1 MKFSITRCLV
11 IGFLSFSSLAWAET
25 AHDLLQAD
33 LQKGVKSLPRET
45 NFYNYFGI
53 NTGAHQIE
61 DTTLKDYQ
69 GRQVYVNQ
77 RLALGGKAFRDFN
90 NHTGGMINAGP
101 GLYLAVDPFASSP
114 GAVKDSGGYFGDSMM
129 ELKMRPGTKYLSVF
143 APIAISKSTMSA
155 LISEGYLTNESAKRV
170 MAGGR
175 FSRDTLKFMIGLGF
189 DNFRKLV
196 ADMMI
201 EMNINIIEYAWQS
214 GTSSLCG
221 WKDLRSAFVYIATEV
236 PSDVSDVNLVYLK
249 GFSNKVIL
257 SSAEEDA
264 LQRNQTLI
272 PLLAKLR
279 VLEKQMKGAK
289 DVASRKYIRQEVVNE
304 IDSTLSP
311 EALRQLKDQTFK
323 CL

>member
-1 MKFSITRCLV
+1 MKFSVTKYLV
-11 IGFLSFSSLAWAET
+11 VGLLSLSSLAWAES

-53 NTGAHQIE
+53 STGSYQIE

-69 GRQVYVNQ
+69 GRQVYLSQ

-101 GLYLAVDPFASSP
+101 GLYLAADPFASSP
-114 GAVKDSGGYFGDSMM
+114 GAVKDSGGYFGDSML
-129 ELKMRPGTKYLSVF
+129 ELKLRAGTKYLSVF
-143 APIAISKSTMSA
+143 TPIAISKNTMSA
-155 LISEGYLTNESAKRV
+155 LIAEGYLTNESAKRV
-170 MAGGR
+170 LAGGR

-189 DNFRKLV
+189 DGFRKMV

-201 EMNINIIEYAWQS
+201 EMNVNIIEYAWQT

-236 PSDVSDVNLVYLK
+236 PSDVSTVNLVYLK
-249 GFSNKVIL
+249 GFSNKVVL
-257 SSAEEDA
+257 TPSEQEA

-279 VLEKQMKGAK
+279 ALEKQMKGTK
-289 DVASRKYIRQEVVNE
+289 DAASRKHIRQEVINE
-304 IDSTLSP
+304 IDSTLSQ
-311 EALRQLKDQTFK
+311 EEQRQLKEQTFK

>member
-1 MKFSITRCLV
+1 MKFSVTKYLV
-11 IGFLSFSSLAWAET
+11 VGLLSLSSLAWAES

-53 NTGAHQIE
+53 STGSYQIE

-69 GRQVYVNQ
+69 GRQVYLSQ

-101 GLYLAVDPFASSP
+101 GLYLAADPFASSP
-114 GAVKDSGGYFGDSMM
+114 GAVKDSGGYFGDSML
-129 ELKMRPGTKYLSVF
+129 ELKLRAGTKYLSVF
-143 APIAISKSTMSA
+143 TPIAISKNTMSA
-155 LISEGYLTNESAKRV
+155 LIAEGYLTNESAKRV
-170 MAGGR
+170 LAGGR

-189 DNFRKLV
+189 DGFRKMV

-201 EMNINIIEYAWQS
+201 EMNVNIIEYAWQT

-236 PSDVSDVNLVYLK
+236 PSDVSTVNLVYLK
-249 GFSNKVIL
+249 GFSNKVVL
-257 SSAEEDA
+257 TPSEQEA

-279 VLEKQMKGAK
+279 ALEKQMKGTK
-289 DVASRKYIRQEVVNE
+289 DAASRKHIRQEVINE
-304 IDSTLSP
+304 IDATLSQ
-311 EALRQLKDQTFK
+311 EEQRQLKEQTFK

>member
-1 MKFSITRCLV
+1 MKFSVTKYLV
-11 IGFLSFSSLAWAET
+11 VGLLSLSSLAWAES

-33 LQKGVKSLPRET
+33 LEKGVKSLPRET

-53 NTGAHQIE
+53 STGSYQIE
-61 DTTLKDYQ
+61 ETTLKKYQ
-69 GRQVYVNQ
+69 GRQNYLNQ

-101 GLYLAVDPFASSP
+101 GLYLAADPFASSP
-114 GAVKDSGGYFGDSMM
+114 GAVKDSGGYFGDSML
-129 ELKMRPGTKYLSVF
+129 ELKLRTGTKYLSVF
-143 APIAISKSTMSA
+143 TPIAISKDTMSA
-155 LISEGYLTNESAKRV
+155 LIAEGYLTNESAKRV
-170 MAGGR
+170 LAGGR
-175 FSRDTLKFMIGLGF
+175 FSRDTLKFMIGVGF
-189 DNFRKLV
+189 DDFRKMV

-201 EMNINIIEYAWQS
+201 EMNVNIIEYAWQS

-236 PSDVSDVNLVYLK
+236 PSDVSTVNLVYLK
-249 GFSNKVIL
+249 GFSNKVVL
-257 SSAEEDA
+257 TPSEQEA

-279 VLEKQMKGAK
+279 ALEKQMKGTK
-289 DVASRKYIRQEVVNE
+289 DAASRKHIRQEVINE
-304 IDSTLSP
+304 IDATLSQ
-311 EALRQLKDQTFK
+311 EEQRQLKEQTFK